1 MFATFAPAVH
11 ADTALTYDYD
21 ANGNLIRGDGKY
33 YEYNDANKLV
43 KVRHGDQS
51 GPVIAEYFYD
61 YNGQRIKKVENGV
74 TTYYIGKHTV
84 TDVSESGTTS
94 TKYYYAN
101 NERVAQKNN
110 SGNLTFYHFDHLGG
124 TNAVTDSSGNLV
136 ERTKYYPFGE
146 IRLGGNERF
155 TFTGKEMDE
164 VTDQYYFEA
173 RYYNPEFKHFTQADT
188 VYPNLYDPQDLNR
201 YAYVRNNPIKLV
213 DPSGRF
219 FGNFIDK
226 LTDRAIDK
234 AVNYASNT
242 KVGNFLGDVTLK
254 IISGKSSADI
264 NALPPEAQ
272 AQYYGE
278 LAGIIDHAYE
288 VNREA
293 SKKSLSGVWK
303 LFKGDIP
310 GALLKTYELDM
321 ILAEETGYVPEKY
334 IKLMKSLGD
343 AMGVYLDAEDL
354 SKFLTGQK
362 KGDLK
367 KIYKLFKGGDSLDDK
382 VRDNWKRYHRK

>member
-1 MFATFAPAVH
+1 MPQVH
-11 ADTALTYDYD
+11 ADTNLTYEYD

-33 YEYNDANKLV
+33 YEYSDANKLV
-43 KVRHGDQS
+43 RIRHGDQN
-51 GPVIAEYFYD
+51 GAVIVEYFYD

-74 TTYYIGKHTV
+74 TTYYIGKHYETEV
-84 TDVSESGTTS
+84 KEGNTEN
-94 TKYYYAN
+94 TKYYFAN
-101 NERVAQKNN
+101 GERVAKKDS
-110 SGNLTFYHFDHLGG
+110 SGNVSYYHTDHLGG
-124 TNAVTDSSGNLV
+124 TNAVTDSAGNLV

-146 IRLGGNERF
+146 IRLGGKERY
-155 TFTGKEMDE
+155 TFTGKEQDDL
-164 VTDQYYFEA
+164 TDFYYFEA

-188 VYPNLYDPQDLNR
+188 ISPNIYDPQDLNR
-201 YAYVRNNPIKLV
+201 YAYVRNNPIKLT

-242 KVGNFLGDVTLK
+242 KVGNFLGDVTLN
-254 IISGKSSADI
+254 IISGKSSTEI
-264 NALPPEAQ
+264 NQLPLENQ
-272 AQYYGE
+272 AQYFNE
-278 LAGIIDHAYE
+278 LAEILDHAYE
-288 VNREA
+288 VNKEA

-303 LFKGDIP
+303 LFRGDIP
-310 GALLKTYELDM
+310 GALLKTYELDI

-334 IKLMKSLGD
+334 INLMKSLGD
-343 AMGVYLDAEDL
+343 AMDVYLNAEDL

-367 KIYKLFKGGDSLDDK
+367 KIYKIFKGGDSLDDK
-382 VRDNWKRYHRK
+382 VRDNWKRYHKK